1 MFRNANPWLTLLF
14 AFHFLP
20 MKSLIKTTWVLC
32 FALAMG
38 YLEASVVVYLRA
50 LLYPEGFAFPLHE
63 MPRVLMITELM
74 RELATLVMIVSVAVM
89 VAQYWLHRFAWF
101 LVIFSVWD
109 IAYYVFLKWLLDW
122 PASLFT
128 TDILFLLP
136 SIWTGPVIA
145 PVINSITMLLLASVI
160 LHVGDDHKLTR
171 KLPAHTWIL
180 LVAGSAIVLAAYFKD
195 FILYV
200 QDFRQNHPGTAPD
213 SGKVFVQ
220 LSASFI
226 PGAFDWALFLSGVLM
241 HLAAIVYIVMRR
253 LKDRLRKPD

>member
-1 MFRNANPWLTLLF
+1 
-14 AFHFLP
+14 

-109 IAYYVFLKWLLDW
+109 IAYYIFLKLVLDW
-122 PASLFT
+122 PASIYT
-128 TDILFLLP
+128 MDILFLLP
-136 SIWTGPVIA
+136 VMWTGPVIA
-145 PVINSITMLLLASVI
+145 PIVNSICMLLLAGAIFYNRKSIVQRYRLSRFIWLLLAAGSVF
-160 LHVGDDHKLTR
+160 V
-171 KLPAHTWIL
+171 
-180 LVAGSAIVLAAYFKD
+180 LVAYMEGFTRFLFDNS
-195 FILYV
+195 
-200 QDFRQNHPGTAPD
+200 
-213 SGKVFVQ
+213 
-220 LSASFI
+220 LSYSLSPSNFYQVMPLLMAKFI
-226 PGAFDWALFLSGVLM
+226 PPAFNWFVFCLGVSM
-241 HLAAIVYIVMRR
+241 HLYAIALIFLGKRNKR
-253 LKDRLRKPD
+253 